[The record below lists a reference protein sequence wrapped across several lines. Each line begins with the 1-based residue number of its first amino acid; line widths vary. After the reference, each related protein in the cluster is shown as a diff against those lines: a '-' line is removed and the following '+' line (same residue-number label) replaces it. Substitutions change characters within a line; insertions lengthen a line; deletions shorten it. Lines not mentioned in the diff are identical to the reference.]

1 MSYDHVL
8 KINRVNATETG
19 AGSFPVYTMRDGSMC
34 RTIAHPMG
42 WSDLPDYRLGDD
54 GKFYRTEHHTE
65 GESLGPEYE
74 FGPGGKIYP
83 VQIHGQGP
91 NREPEFE
98 VTD

>member
-1 MSYDHVL
+1 MNYDHVL
-8 KINRVNATETG
+8 KINKINTTEADTD
-19 AGSFPVYTMRDGSMC
+19 SFPVYTMRDGFIF

-42 WSDLPDYRLGDD
+42 WSDLPDYRLGGD
-54 GKFYRTEHHTE
+54 GKFYRTEHHFE
-65 GESLGPEYE
+65 GVSPEPVYE

-83 VQIHGQGP
+83 TQIHGQDP